1 MIQCR
6 RFYTDKNFKNR
17 IIANSYSL
25 RNLKWSTR
33 EDEEENN
40 NILKVPRKTNIAT
53 SNIKRLNTSNS
64 TEKKSNNNNN
74 NEENDEKLKNIL
86 KLKRESSLRARK
98 RIISR
103 LKNAN
108 EITSVINRNNKE
120 TEMKNQNKT
129 YKRINSI
136 NNIGYNNHLNKIYY
150 DEIESKNSSD
160 LNNNM
165 VNNEHKRNSYVVNY
179 YSKNQNSE
187 IINNSNIDNGGYKP
201 NLLLYRNVRHIYKK
215 NIIKSLVLKEKNS
228 KIINDIEKC
237 ETKSIEQI
245 NNDSNIKNNIDTKQ
259 INTKNNNIKI
269 NLKDIKIL
277 NGYDKD
283 NNINYNS
290 RNNSETNLNLIFNSN
305 KKRFLR
311 MNSEIIEAKTTII
324 QTEEIE
330 SNNNINDVGENNGI
344 KLKRI
349 KTIKNHAKNENN
361 KGNKRY
367 SYYNYLI
374 TKVKRNSFI
383 DNDTNH
389 KYSNSSFKLDTY
401 THKTFIN
408 NKLNNQSHMI
418 NLKVLPNNNKF
429 RSIESEKVEIKNKKK
444 KIYDK
449 KTFAIKVFDNMINI
463 CDSLDDRNNFMI
475 LIHNFN
481 SKYFLMNDNTYNDEY
496 NIIFIDN
503 LNFEYVLKHFGLVL
517 ISLIFFAKDDNLYK
531 TYNSKVKELLI
542 QIIYSSLNYVDMD
555 NYYIESDIIKN
566 FIKINN
572 SQSST
577 SSIHRYVLNLIKILF
592 DNGKEY
598 LPLKEALKQIH
609 SILSKK
615 NFLFILKIINESILF
630 CYNSKPKSI
639 HTFPFF
645 KFNNNM
651 ISLKIQKDTF
661 NNNININNSNNK
673 IRTNANSKEKEKVKI
688 ESIPYIKT
696 PMKKKF
702 CLVLDID
709 ETISHTLKLNYGG
722 YFLLRP
728 GAKSFL
734 EEVCKYYEI
743 IIFTSSPKKY
753 ADKILDKIDI
763 NGNIISH
770 RLYKNHVLY
779 ENGKTIKNLNLIG
792 RDLTKT
798 IFIDNLRSNAKYN
811 LDNLCPITTW
821 KSDMFDNRLIKL
833 KDKLSYIAT
842 CGKFDDDIT
851 QGL

>member
-17 IIANSYSL
+17 IIASSYSL
-25 RNLKWSTR
+25 RNLKLSTR
-33 EDEEENN
+33 GDEQENN
-40 NILKVPRKTNIAT
+40 NILDVPRRTNIII

-64 TEKKSNNNNN
+64 TEKNNSNNN
-74 NEENDEKLKNIL
+74 NEENEEKLKNLL

-103 LKNAN
+103 LKNTN
-108 EITSVINRNNKE
+108 ELTSEINRNKKE
-120 TEMKNQNKT
+120 TEIKNQNKN
-129 YKRINSI
+129 YKRINS
-136 NNIGYNNHLNKIYY
+136 NNIGYNNNNLNKIYN

-160 LNNNM
+160 LNNNKM
-165 VNNEHKRNSYVVNY
+165 NNENKRNSYVENY
-179 YSKNQNSE
+179 YSKNQNFE
-187 IINNSNIDNGGYKP
+187 IINNSNIDNGGYKS
-201 NLLLYRNVRHIYKK
+201 NLILYRNVRHIYKK

-228 KIINDIEKC
+228 KIINDKEKY
-237 ETKSIEQI
+237 ETKNIEQI
-245 NNDSNIKNNIDTKQ
+245 NKNLNNKKIIDTRQ
-259 INTKNNNIKI
+259 INTNNY
-269 NLKDIKIL
+269 NLKRNLRNLKIL

-283 NNINYNS
+283 INNINYNN
-290 RNNSETNLNLIFNSN
+290 RNNTETNLDLIFNSH
-305 KKRFLR
+305 KKKFSR
-311 MNSEIIEAKTTII
+311 MNSEIIEAKTNII
-324 QTEEIE
+324 QTKEIE
-330 SNNNINDVGENNGI
+330 SNNNTNNIYENNGI

-349 KTIKNHAKNENN
+349 KTIRNNTKNDNNNN

-374 TKVKRNSFI
+374 TNVKRNSFI
-383 DNDTNH
+383 DKD
-389 KYSNSSFKLDTY
+389 SSFKLDTY

-418 NLKVLPNNNKF
+418 NLKVLPSNNKF
-429 RSIESEKVEIKNKKK
+429 RSIESEKVEIKNKNKK
-444 KIYDK
+444 VYDK
-449 KTFAIKVFDNMINI
+449 KTFAINVFENIINI
-463 CDSLDDRNNFMI
+463 CDSLDDRNNFVN

-481 SKYFLMNDNTYNDEY
+481 TKYFLMNDNTYNDEY

-503 LNFEYVLKHFGLVL
+503 QNFEYVLKHFGLVL
-517 ISLIFFAKDDNLYK
+517 ISLIFFAKDDNLY
-531 TYNSKVKELLI
+531 TSYNSKIKELLI

-555 NYYIESDIIKN
+555 NCYIESDIIKN
-566 FIKINN
+566 FIKLNN
-572 SQSST
+572 TQSSI
-577 SSIHRYVLNLIKILF
+577 SSIHRYVLNLINLLF
-592 DNGKEY
+592 DNRKEY
-598 LPLKEALKQIH
+598 LPLKEALEQIY

-630 CYNSKPKSI
+630 CYNSKTKSSHI
-639 HTFPFF
+639 FPIF

-651 ISLKIQKDTF
+651 ISLKIHKDAFNNINNINF
-661 NNNININNSNNK
+661 NNNNNK
-673 IRTNANSKEKEKVKI
+673 TRTSANSKEKEKEKVKI

-696 PMKKKF
+696 PMKNKF

-728 GAKSFL
+728 GTKSFL

-821 KSDMFDNRLIKL
+821 KSDIFDNRLIKL
-833 KDKLSYIAT
+833 KDKLTYIAT